1 MSDLNFDFFIN
12 PDCVRTIQLTPSLKK
27 ILNSDEGYLFHKLLP
42 DYHPTPLVSLPALA
56 EELDIGELWIKDE
69 SHRFG
74 LDAFKGLGASFA
86 VHTYLKKHPGKN
98 TFCTATEGNHGK
110 ALAWI
115 CRIMGQRCTV
125 FVPGHTIQER
135 IKSIKKEKADVV
147 VIDGNYD
154 FTVESVKNWSEETG
168 AILIQDMSW
177 TGYDEIPSLIMQGY
191 LTSFREMEQKL
202 QEDPVDVIFVQAGVG
217 SWAASA
223 AWYFNQLEEPPQ
235 ILVIEAFETD
245 CILESIRKNELVVT
259 SKSGQTIMAGL
270 NCGFPSV
277 LAYEILRQG
286 ARAFLSIPDKASIDA
301 MKKLYYPVGNDP
313 KIIAGESGAAGL
325 GGLTALSSQDK
336 LLKFKEEI
344 GLNRDSRVL
353 VFNTEGDTNR
363 AFFER
368 SVLNK

>member
-1 MSDLNFDFFIN
+1 
-12 PDCVRTIQLTPSLKK
+12 
-27 ILNSDEGYLFHKLLP
+27 
-42 DYHPTPLVSLPALA
+42 
-56 EELDIGELWIKDE
+56 
-69 SHRFG
+69 
-74 LDAFKGLGASFA
+74 
-86 VHTYLKKHPGKN
+86 
-98 TFCTATEGNHGK
+98 
-110 ALAWI
+110 
-115 CRIMGQRCTV
+115 
-125 FVPGHTIQER
+125 
-135 IKSIKKEKADVV
+135 
-147 VIDGNYD
+147 
-154 FTVESVKNWSEETG
+154 
-168 AILIQDMSW
+168 
-177 TGYDEIPSLIMQGY
+177 
-191 LTSFREMEQKL
+191 
-202 QEDPVDVIFVQAGVG
+202 
-217 SWAASA
+217 
-223 AWYFNQLEEPPQ
+223 
-235 ILVIEAFETD
+235 
-245 CILESIRKNELVVT
+245 
-259 SKSGQTIMAGL
+259 MAGL